1 MNNQILTT
9 CHVSKNASRAVASQ
23 QMATMRCWHAL
34 RAKCR
39 LWLGLFLLAVMLP
52 DALHGDEL
60 DTLRLAWR
68 DILVGV
74 QYDTADT
81 DVKARLSSI
90 ANSANA
96 SWSSMNQSADRTNL
110 WSDAASKT
118 ISAHLTTCYGRL
130 RAMALAYATPGCS
143 LYTNASLLAATTSGL
158 DWMNSNR
165 YNTAIAQYDNW
176 WDWEIGVPLHLTD
189 IGVLLYGQL
198 TGTQRTQYMAA
209 VNFHTPDPDM
219 TQANLVWKARVV
231 AVRGCIVRD
240 TTKIAQ
246 ARDAFSSVFPF
257 VTTSDG
263 FYKDGSFIQ
272 HTYHPYAGGYG
283 TSLLANMIPMMTW
296 LANSTWKIT
305 DPAQTNLVQWIYTA
319 FEPLIYRGAMWDCV
333 RGREISRSG
342 SSPQGTGHSV
352 LQNALLLSTIVPEAD
367 RQRLRSMVK
376 YWAQSDPIRSFVGT
390 TPLPLLAEA
399 KALMADT
406 TTLPRGELIGHYH
419 FGEMDRVIHLR
430 PGYGF
435 GIAMHS
441 SRIAN
446 FESIN
451 GENMQGWYTGD
462 GMTLLYTGD
471 LNQYGDN
478 YWPTINPYRLPG
490 TTVDTRVRT
499 PPTNPTRANGQNMR
513 STTAWTGGATLGTRG
528 TAGMHLD
535 SWDSSLTAKKSWF
548 MFDTQIVCLGAGIS
562 STDGRTVE
570 TIVENRKLLTPGT
583 NTFIMNGVTMPTN
596 LGWSATQTTCTWA
609 HLSGNVTN
617 AAIGYYFPVPATLN
631 VAREA
636 RTGSWYAI
644 NTGGSTNP
652 ITRNYVSLWYDHKV
666 NPSNATYAY
675 VLLPNTTAA
684 EVAAYAAAPSVL
696 ILTNTANIQGVK
708 ETTTGITALN
718 VWNAGTYTL
727 SGITVNNP
735 CSVLV
740 RQDTST
746 LEFAL
751 SDPTQTNTTG
761 WVVELATPATGIV
774 ALDPEIT
781 VLQTTPTIRLSIQ
794 APSADGHSIQATF
807 FLGKTIQTTVNPI
820 ADTYVENGANSA
832 NNYGASTYL
841 VVKNSGTNTLTREA
855 YLRFDLTPPQGST
868 LLDAALQLTTVTCN
882 GNDTQTVARVSDHAW
897 TERGL
902 VWTNKPLADAELG
915 RWTVHSNVPFTVSC
929 PIGAA
934 ARAASGSVLDL
945 RIAAL
950 RGAYVAYASR
960 EVPTASTR
968 PQLLLS
974 YTRPPP
980 AITLT
985 TPASDSTIHWSNP
998 VLLSATASTAY
1009 GTITNVT
1016 FFDGQRMLGS
1026 CIQAPFQIV
1035 ANNLELGAHS
1045 ITAVATDDAGLVATS
1060 MPVTITLSGQPIARS
1075 GKALT
1080 VMNRAV
1086 AIDLYT
1092 LSQAYA
1098 TSVTDLLYT
1107 VHAPSN
1113 GTASLLS
1120 DWHTASF
1127 LPLPNMT
1134 GQASFDFAVTDRS
1147 TDPRLL
1153 FAYDFEAGFDPAST
1167 IIPDASGHA
1176 RHGLLTRSGIGTSAC
1191 FAAPALPFRST
1202 SAIRLDEY
1210 GDSGAA
1216 RISCLIATN
1225 ELNFSTQSWTFSGW
1239 FNRTTQTSDDFIFYL
1254 GDGDGFGANEELHLY
1269 GAWGTNAVIGR
1280 HYIGTN
1286 LRDIDLTLGT
1296 PSLNA
1301 WHHAALTY
1309 TCTNGITGKFCA
1321 YLDGSLK
1328 ATAEGFTFHLPQT
1341 VPLILGG
1348 HQNATYAVSR
1358 WFNGGLDELALF
1370 NTALNAQEIAQLAAR
1385 PVAHLAGLCA
1395 TNRVAVR
1402 ILSPE
1407 SVPMLTHPVQTNG
1420 NTTWDI
1426 TLSGPS
1432 DLQYTIEAST
1442 NLIDWLHLETLNAPV
1457 MPYRWQ
1463 DSDSTRYP
1471 MRFYRLRIT
1480 P

>member
-1 MNNQILTT
+1 MKTKMSIK
-9 CHVSKNASRAVASQ
+9 SDSSRDASRTVVWGLKAVW
-23 QMATMRCWHAL
+23 TG
-34 RAKCR
+34 CR
-39 LWLGLFLLAVMLP
+39 LWLGVLLFASMP
-52 DALHGDEL
+52 DALRGDEL
-60 DTLRLAWR
+60 DTLRLTWR

-74 QYDTADT
+74 QYDTTDP

-118 ISAHLTTCYGRL
+118 VSAHLTTCYGRL

-165 YNTAIAQYDNW
+165 YNTVIAQYDNW

-189 IGVLLYGQL
+189 IGVLLYDQL

-283 TSLLANMIPMMTW
+283 TSLLANMVPMMTW
-296 LANSTWKIT
+296 LANSTWRIT

-376 YWAQSDPIRSFVGT
+376 YWAQSDTVRSFVGT
-390 TPLPLLAEA
+390 TPLPLLAQA

-462 GMTLLYTGD
+462 GMTMLYMGD

-499 PPTNPTRANGQNMR
+499 PPTNPTRANGQSMR

-535 SWDSSLTAKKSWF
+535 GWDCSLTAKKSWF

-562 STDGRTVE
+562 STDNRTVE
-570 TIVENRKLLTPGT
+570 TIVENRKLLAAGT
-583 NTFIMNGVTMPTN
+583 NTFIMDGVAMPTT
-596 LGWSATQTTCTWA
+596 LGWSATQTNCTWA

-617 AAIGYYFPVPATLN
+617 AAIGYYFPVPSTLN
-631 VAREA
+631 VTREA
-636 RTGSWYAI
+636 RTGSWYTV
-644 NTGGSTNP
+644 NTGGSTNL
-652 ITRNYVSLWYDHKV
+652 ITRNYLTLWYDHKI

-684 EVAAYAAAPSVL
+684 EVASYAADPSIL

-718 VWNAGTYTL
+718 VWNAGTHSL
-727 SGITVNNP
+727 AGITVNNP
-735 CSVLV
+735 CSILV
-740 RQDTST
+740 RQDTTWLDFS
-746 LEFAL
+746 L
-751 SDPTQTNTTG
+751 SDPTQTNATG

-774 ALDPEIT
+774 ALDSEIT

-794 APSADGHSIQATF
+794 PPTADGHSIHATF
-807 FLGKTIQTTVNPI
+807 YLGKTIQTTLTPI
-820 ADTYVENGANSA
+820 ADTYVENGANAS
-832 NNYGASTYL
+832 NNYGSATYL
-841 VVKNSGTNTLTREA
+841 VVKNNGTTSLTRES
-855 YLRFDLTPPQGST
+855 YLRFDLTSPTEST
-868 LLDAALQLTTVTCN
+868 LLDAALQLTAVTCN
-882 GNDTQTVARVSDHAW
+882 GSDTQTVSLVSDHTW

-902 VWTNKPLADAELG
+902 AWTNKPLADAELG

-934 ARAASGSVLDL
+934 ARAASSGNVLDL
-945 RIAAL
+945 RVAAL

-960 EVPTASTR
+960 EATTASTR

-980 AITLT
+980 SVTLT
-985 TPASDSTIHWSNP
+985 TPTSGSTVHWSNP
-998 VLLSATASTAY
+998 VLFNATASTAY

-1016 FFDGQRMLGS
+1016 FFDDQHVLGS
-1026 CIQAPFQIV
+1026 CIQAPFQIAV
-1035 ANNLELGAHS
+1035 SSLGLGAHS
-1045 ITAVATDDAGLVATS
+1045 VTAVATDDAGLVATS
-1060 MPVTITLSGQPIARS
+1060 MPVTITLSGFPIARS

-1086 AIDLYT
+1086 TIDLHT

-1113 GTASLLS
+1113 GTASLLD

-1127 LPLPNMT
+1127 LPLPDMI

-1147 TDPRLL
+1147 ADPRLL
-1153 FAYDFEAGFDPAST
+1153 FAYDFEDDFDPDST

-1176 RHGLLTRSGIGTSAC
+1176 RHGLLTRAGTGTSVR
-1191 FAAPALPFRST
+1191 FAAPTLPFRST
-1202 SAIRLDEY
+1202 SAIRLGEY
-1210 GDSGAA
+1210 GDSGAT
-1216 RISCLIATN
+1216 RISCLISTN
-1225 ELNFSTQSWTFSGW
+1225 ELNFSTHSWTFSCW
-1239 FNRTTQTSDDFIFYL
+1239 FNRTAQTTDDFIFYL

-1269 GAWGTNAVIGR
+1269 GAWGTNAVIVR
-1280 HYIGTN
+1280 HYIGSN

-1296 PSLNA
+1296 PALNA

-1309 TCTNGITGKFCA
+1309 TCTNGVTGKFCA
-1321 YLDGSLK
+1321 YLDGALK
-1328 ATAEGFTFHLPQT
+1328 ATAEEFTFHLPQT
-1341 VPLILGG
+1341 VPLIVGG
-1348 HQNATYAVSR
+1348 HQNASYAVSR

-1370 NTALNAQEIAQLAAR
+1370 NTALTAQEITQLAAR
-1385 PVAHLAGLCA
+1385 SVAHLDGPCA

-1407 SVPMLTHPVQTNG
+1407 SVPKLTHPIQTSDAAWG
-1420 NTTWDI
+1420 I

-1442 NLIDWLHLETLNAPV
+1442 NLTDWLQLETLDSP
-1457 MPYRWQ
+1457 MLPYLWQ
-1463 DSDSTRYP
+1463 DPGPTRYP
-1471 MRFYRLRIT
+1471 TRFYRLRVS